1 MLADFVMNETKLNL
15 ISKSSAVFKELRIN
29 KEVST
34 SYSRKQMFDPRFIL
48 MKSSRA
54 EWFLCCAV

>member
-48 MKSSRA
+48 MKSLKA
-54 EWFLCCAV
+54 D